1 MGTSMDNLILG
12 AGMYDKELYLPL
24 EEAVGRVFEPP
35 VKR

>member
-1 MGTSMDNLILG
+1 MGLLWIISTR